1 MYVFLFRFRSLLNVY
16 TVCTGCIDPVFLS
29 QLKRDYRSR
38 CGTGKLNKIKTKQ
51 KEYKEYFL
59 RRCYMRVIIV
69 KPVQNIC
76 IKSDNKFRK
85 LDFPL

>member
-16 TVCTGCIDPVFLS
+16 TVCTECIDPVFLS

-38 CGTGKLNKIKTKQ
+38 CATGKLDKIKTKQ

-69 KPVQNIC
+69 NPVQNIC